1 MNPNMSIL
9 HLVMNASFVV
19 QAVMVLLLLVSL
31 ASWAAIFRKLFD
43 LKRVKALNEEFE
55 ESFYSGATLNE
66 LFASAVKNAKK
77 VGPMERIFASG
88 MREFQKLRERRITD
102 PGSLLDGT
110 RRAMRAGYQ
119 REMDAVES
127 QLSFLATVGSVSPY
141 VGLFGTVWG
150 IMHAFTGL
158 ASLQQVTLAVVAP
171 GIAEALVA
179 TAIGLFAAIPA
190 VVAYNRFARDVDRV
204 ANKLETFIE
213 EFSNILQ
220 RSLGSSGSS
229 SSASGH

>member
-158 ASLQQVTLAVVAP
+158 ASLQQVTLATVAP

-220 RSLGSSGSS
+220 RNVGAGTA
-229 SSASGH
+229 SAH

>member
-9 HLVMNASFVV
+9 HLVLNASFVV
-19 QAVMVLLLLVSL
+19 QAVMLLLVLVSL

-43 LKRVKALNEEFE
+43 LKRVKALNEDFE
-55 ESFYSGATLNE
+55 ESFASGATLNE
-66 LFASAVKNAKK
+66 LFATAVKNAKK
-77 VGPMERIFASG
+77 AGPMERIFASG

-102 PGSLLDGT
+102 PGTLLDGA
-110 RRAMRAGYQ
+110 RRAMRASCQ
-119 REMDAVES
+119 REVDAVES
-127 QLSFLATVGSVSPY
+127 HLSFLATVGSVSPY

-158 ASLQQVTLAVVAP
+158 ASLQQVTLATVAP

-220 RSLGSSGSS
+220 RNVGAGT
-229 SSASGH
+229 ASIH

>member
-158 ASLQQVTLAVVAP
+158 ASLQQVTLATVAP

-220 RSLGSSGSS
+220 RNVGAGSGPT
-229 SSASGH
+229 H